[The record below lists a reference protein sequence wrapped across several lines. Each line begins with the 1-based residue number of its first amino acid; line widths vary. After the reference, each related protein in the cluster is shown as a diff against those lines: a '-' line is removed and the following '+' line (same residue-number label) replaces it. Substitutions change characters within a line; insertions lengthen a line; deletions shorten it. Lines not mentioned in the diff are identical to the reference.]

1 MIANLRVAVRTLLA
15 TPAFTIIA
23 IATMALGIAVNTA
36 IFSVVNAVLLRPLP
50 YRDEARIVRVW
61 TADQKGDRSNH
72 SAGDFLD
79 LKRGNRTLEAFAGF
93 SGALGAASARAGE
106 TVQVG
111 AEHVTAEFFDVL
123 GTPPALGRT
132 FTAATEITGERVVVI
147 GDEAWD
153 RLFARNP
160 AAIGQRIRV
169 DGEPCT
175 VIAVMPQRFEWLD
188 GATLW
193 LLAQK
198 PVPPS
203 PLDVKDGDPLTNR
216 DSHYFEAV
224 ARLKPGVTLAQARQ
238 DLHTVATLIDRDHPM
253 QSGRRD
259 VQLVPIREDF
269 TGDVRQALLVIQ
281 GAVGLVLLIACAN
294 VSSLLIARAAGRR
307 RELTIR
313 AALGASR
320 GTLVAQLLAESAV
333 LGVAGGVTGLVASGW
348 LVGVLVNAMPQGLP
362 HVGGVSTD
370 ATVMLVTLT
379 AALLTSLVF
388 GVLPAL
394 QASRVEA
401 AQVRKQTGDR
411 GSSRSR
417 GRAGLVAGE
426 IALTLVLLAGAGMLG
441 NSFLR
446 LQRVDSGFAVDH
458 ATVADLMLPQV
469 RYPKGEDQARLYRR
483 LLNGLSARSDFLVTA
498 VGFPGP
504 FHGADASG
512 SFVLEGQDVHSQG
525 GRPRTNLGAVSGGY
539 FAAMGIPRIAGRI
552 FDDRDREEAPPVA
565 IVNATLAHRY
575 WPGQSPIGKRLRFD
589 ADPKTPWTTVVGLV
603 ADTRQLGLKDAAPP
617 LLYVPYEQF
626 TLPFTT
632 VAVRSALPH
641 AAVVSLLKAQLAAVD
656 PDLAFGD
663 INPLDESVRKSTAE
677 ARFRALLIGL
687 FAALALIIA
696 AIGLYGLISYTV
708 AQRTREIGIRVAL
721 GAAPR
726 QVLLPAVAE
735 GLAVALAGVGC
746 GLVAAIVAGRAL
758 TSFVF
763 GIGTADPLTL
773 GGVSLLLLCVAATAS
788 YLPAR
793 RALKVDPVIALR
805 TD

>member
-1 MIANLRVAVRTLLA
+1 MIANLRVAVRALLA
-15 TPAFTIIA
+15 APAFTTIA

-79 LKRGNRTLEAFAGF
+79 LKRSNRVLEAFAGF
-93 SGALGAASARAGE
+93 SGELAAASARTGG
-106 TVQVG
+106 TVQLGV
-111 AEHVTAEFFDVL
+111 EHVTAEFFDVL

-169 DGEPCT
+169 NGEPCT
-175 VIAVMPQRFEWLD
+175 VIAVMPKRFEWLD

-203 PLDVKDGDPLTNR
+203 PLEVKDGDPLTNR

-224 ARLKPGVTLAQARQ
+224 ARLKPGVTLAQAQQ
-238 DLHTVATLIDRDHPM
+238 DLHTVAMLIDRDHPM
-253 QSGRRD
+253 QSGHRD
-259 VQLVPIREDF
+259 VQLVPIREDL

-294 VSSLLIARAAGRR
+294 VSSLLIARASGRR

-320 GTLVAQLLAESAV
+320 AALVAQLLAESAV
-333 LGVAGGVTGLVASGW
+333 LGVAGGVVGLAASVW
-348 LVGVLVNAMPQGLP
+348 LVGALVNAMPQGLP
-362 HVGGVSTD
+362 NVGGVSTD
-370 ATVMLVTLT
+370 VTVMLVTLA

-401 AQVRKQTGDR
+401 AQVLKQTGDR

-417 GRAGLVAGE
+417 GRAWLVAGE

-458 ATVADLMLPQV
+458 ATVADLMLPRV

-483 LLNGLSARSDFLVTA
+483 LLSGLSARTDFSATA

-504 FHGADASG
+504 FHGGDASG
-512 SFVLEGQDVHSQG
+512 SFMLEGQDAHSQRE
-525 GRPRTNLGAVSGGY
+525 RPRANIAAVSGGY
-539 FAAMGIPRIAGRI
+539 FAAMGIPRIAGRA

-565 IVNATLAHRY
+565 IVNATLAHSY
-575 WPGQSPIGKRLRFD
+575 WPGESPIGKRLRFD

-603 ADTRQLGLKDAAPP
+603 ADTRQLGLKDAPPP

-656 PDLAFGD
+656 ADLAFGD
-663 INPLDESVRKSTAE
+663 INPLEESVRKSTAE

-687 FAALALIIA
+687 FAALALILA

-746 GLVAAIVAGRAL
+746 GLLAAVVAGRAL

-773 GGVSLLLLCVAATAS
+773 GGVSLLLLCVATTAS

-805 TD
+805 AD